1 MSIDYWRDRYKLEEA
16 VRARSDAEF
25 EAQLKAVYQQHIRD
39 VQNEI
44 DGFWQR
50 YADRNG
56 ITKLEAQK
64 QADKI
69 DVTLVGFKA
78 KQLVERAERL
88 RASGKIV
95 DASYFTKAENDLMRL
110 YNLKMKTSRLEVLQA
125 NLKLLQYELAMSEHE
140 STQRHL
146 IEAVRREHLYSS
158 GILKETLGS
167 YETPKIKTEAI
178 IYANFHGAR
187 WDKTIWKRQDAL
199 RSVVKKAVA
208 DTVLRGHGTT
218 PLIKQIEREF
228 KVSYSYARRLAVT
241 ETARVYSEA
250 QRLNYEAN
258 GFDEYEIIAES
269 GACGVCAPLNGT
281 HHKVSA
287 MAPGYNAPPFHPNC
301 RCTTGAYYSLD
312 HEASNGVLG
321 EDKRVES
328 KELGQHQ
335 EALNFSAAS
344 DYQKFE
350 SDLTN
355 LWEDISEGR
364 LTESELTA
372 KLDYAYN
379 LGVLSN
385 LKILDNFKPQVF
397 ISGRDLARTLA
408 KHGTEFPLEQMLL
421 IKDMISSP
429 DVVADNSDHHKGS
442 VLLYEKIPD
451 RKKSVM
457 EGAIIPKEDG
467 SYLIHYHKIGK
478 HKINKLRKN
487 NKILYEDKDF

>member
-1 MSIDYWRDRYKLEEA
+1 MSIDYWRKRYELEEA

-25 EAQLKAVYQQHIRD
+25 EARLKAVYQQHIRD
-39 VQNEI
+39 IQNEI

-199 RSVVKKAVA
+199 RSVVKKAVS
-208 DTVLRGHGTT
+208 DTVLRGHGTA
-218 PLIKQIEREF
+218 PLIKQLEREF

-287 MAPGYNAPPFHPNC
+287 MVPGYNAPPFHPNC
-301 RCTTGAYYSLD
+301 RCTTGAYYSVDREGLNDNRKLLD
-312 HEASNGVLG
+312 IEPRSGTIKMKDIQLPHSL
-321 EDKRVES
+321 
-328 KELGQHQ
+328 
-335 EALNFSAAS
+335 SAMARDIYVKS
-344 DYQKFE
+344 DYPVR
-350 SDLTN
+350 
-355 LWEDISEGR
+355 G
-364 LTESELTA
+364 
-372 KLDYAYN
+372 DY
-379 LGVLSN
+379 
-385 LKILDNFKPQVF
+385 
-397 ISGRDLARTLA
+397 
-408 KHGTEFPLEQMLL
+408 L
-421 IKDMISSP
+421 IKRGSTITNVEVIAGK
-429 DVVADNSDHHKGS
+429 DVRRQIDDIRRLVRVHGGKAKDWQKVKGHAILSDGR
-442 VLLYEKIPD
+442 KIEAHWYQA
-451 RKKSVM
+451 KNVGKV
-457 EGAIIPKEDG
+457 EF
-467 SYLIHYHKIGK
+467 KIK
-478 HKINKLRKN
+478 RWL
-487 NKILYEDKDF
+487 

>member
-16 VRARSDAEF
+16 VRASSDAEF

-39 VQNEI
+39 IQNEI

-140 STQRHL
+140 NTQRHL
-146 IEAVRREHLYSS
+146 LEAVRREHLYSS
-158 GILKETLGS
+158 GILKDTLAS
-167 YETPKIKTEAI
+167 YKTPNINAEAI

-199 RSVVKKAVA
+199 RSVVKKAVS
-208 DTVLRGHGTT
+208 DTVLRGHGTA
-218 PLIKQIEREF
+218 PLIKQLEREF

-287 MAPGYNAPPFHPNC
+287 MVPGYNAPPFHPNC
-301 RCTTGAYYSLD
+301 RCTTGAYYSVDREGLNDNRKLLD
-312 HEASNGVLG
+312 IEPRSDTIKMKDIQLPHSL
-321 EDKRVES
+321 
-328 KELGQHQ
+328 
-335 EALNFSAAS
+335 SAMARDIYVKS
-344 DYQKFE
+344 DYPVR
-350 SDLTN
+350 
-355 LWEDISEGR
+355 G
-364 LTESELTA
+364 
-372 KLDYAYN
+372 DY
-379 LGVLSN
+379 
-385 LKILDNFKPQVF
+385 
-397 ISGRDLARTLA
+397 
-408 KHGTEFPLEQMLL
+408 L
-421 IKDMISSP
+421 IKRGSTITNVEVIAGK
-429 DVVADNSDHHKGS
+429 DVRRQIDDIRRLVRVHGGKAKDWQKVKGHAILSDGR
-442 VLLYEKIPD
+442 KIEAHWYQA
-451 RKKSVM
+451 KNVGKV
-457 EGAIIPKEDG
+457 EF
-467 SYLIHYHKIGK
+467 KIK
-478 HKINKLRKN
+478 RWL
-487 NKILYEDKDF
+487 

>member
-1 MSIDYWRDRYKLEEA
+1 MSIDYWRERYELEEA

-39 VQNEI
+39 IQNEI

-95 DASYFTKAENDLMRL
+95 DASYFTKTENDLMRL

-140 STQRHL
+140 NTQRHL

-158 GILKETLGS
+158 GILKDTLVG
-167 YETPKIKTEAI
+167 YKTPKINAEAI

-199 RSVVKKAVA
+199 RSVVKKAVS

-218 PLIKQIEREF
+218 PLIKQLEREF

-287 MAPGYNAPPFHPNC
+287 MVPGYNAPPFHPNC
-301 RCTTGAYYSLD
+301 RCTTGAYYSVDREGLNDNRKLLD
-312 HEASNGVLG
+312 IEPRSDTIKMKDIQLPHSL
-321 EDKRVES
+321 
-328 KELGQHQ
+328 
-335 EALNFSAAS
+335 SAMARDIYVKS
-344 DYQKFE
+344 DYPVR
-350 SDLTN
+350 
-355 LWEDISEGR
+355 G
-364 LTESELTA
+364 
-372 KLDYAYN
+372 DY
-379 LGVLSN
+379 
-385 LKILDNFKPQVF
+385 
-397 ISGRDLARTLA
+397 
-408 KHGTEFPLEQMLL
+408 L
-421 IKDMISSP
+421 IKRGSTITNVEVIAGK
-429 DVVADNSDHHKGS
+429 DVRRQIDDIRRLVRVHGGKAKDWQKVKGHAILSDGR
-442 VLLYEKIPD
+442 KIEAHWYQA
-451 RKKSVM
+451 KNVGKV
-457 EGAIIPKEDG
+457 EF
-467 SYLIHYHKIGK
+467 KIK
-478 HKINKLRKN
+478 RWL
-487 NKILYEDKDF
+487 

>member
-1 MSIDYWRDRYKLEEA
+1 MSIDYWRKRYELEEA

-25 EAQLKAVYQQHIRD
+25 EARLKAVYQQHIRD
-39 VQNEI
+39 IQNEI

-140 STQRHL
+140 NTQRHL
-146 IEAVRREHLYSS
+146 LEAVRREHLYSS
-158 GILKETLGS
+158 GILKDTLAS
-167 YETPKIKTEAI
+167 YKTPNINAEAI

-199 RSVVKKAVA
+199 RSVVKKAVS
-208 DTVLRGHGTT
+208 DTVLRGHGTA
-218 PLIKQIEREF
+218 PLIKQLEREF

-301 RCTTGAYYSLD
+301 RCTTGAYYSVDREGLNDNRKLLD
-312 HEASNGVLG
+312 IEPRSDTIKMKDIQLPHSL
-321 EDKRVES
+321 
-328 KELGQHQ
+328 
-335 EALNFSAAS
+335 SAMARDIYVKS
-344 DYQKFE
+344 DYPVR
-350 SDLTN
+350 
-355 LWEDISEGR
+355 G
-364 LTESELTA
+364 
-372 KLDYAYN
+372 DY
-379 LGVLSN
+379 
-385 LKILDNFKPQVF
+385 
-397 ISGRDLARTLA
+397 
-408 KHGTEFPLEQMLL
+408 L
-421 IKDMISSP
+421 IKRGSTITNVEVIAGK
-429 DVVADNSDHHKGS
+429 DVRRQIDDIRRLVRVHGGKAKDWQKVKGHAILSDGR
-442 VLLYEKIPD
+442 KIEAHWYQA
-451 RKKSVM
+451 KNVGKV
-457 EGAIIPKEDG
+457 EF
-467 SYLIHYHKIGK
+467 KIK
-478 HKINKLRKN
+478 RWL
-487 NKILYEDKDF
+487 

>member
-16 VRARSDAEF
+16 VRASSDAEF

-39 VQNEI
+39 IQNEI

-140 STQRHL
+140 NTQRHL
-146 IEAVRREHLYSS
+146 LEAVRREHLYSS
-158 GILKETLGS
+158 GILKDTLAS
-167 YETPKIKTEAI
+167 YKTPNINAEAI

-199 RSVVKKAVA
+199 RSVVKKAVS
-208 DTVLRGHGTT
+208 DTVLRGHGTA
-218 PLIKQIEREF
+218 PLIKQLEREF

-287 MAPGYNAPPFHPNC
+287 MVPGYNAPPFHPNC
-301 RCTTGAYYSLD
+301 RCTTGAYYSVDREGLNDNRKLLD
-312 HEASNGVLG
+312 IEPRSDTIKMKDIQLPHSL
-321 EDKRVES
+321 
-328 KELGQHQ
+328 
-335 EALNFSAAS
+335 SAMARDIYVKS
-344 DYQKFE
+344 DYPVR
-350 SDLTN
+350 
-355 LWEDISEGR
+355 G
-364 LTESELTA
+364 
-372 KLDYAYN
+372 DY
-379 LGVLSN
+379 
-385 LKILDNFKPQVF
+385 
-397 ISGRDLARTLA
+397 
-408 KHGTEFPLEQMLL
+408 L
-421 IKDMISSP
+421 IKRGSTITNVEVIAGK
-429 DVVADNSDHHKGS
+429 DVRRQIDDIRRLVRVHGGKAKDWQKVKGHAILSDGR
-442 VLLYEKIPD
+442 KIETHWYQA
-451 RKKSVM
+451 KNVGKV
-457 EGAIIPKEDG
+457 EF
-467 SYLIHYHKIGK
+467 KIK
-478 HKINKLRKN
+478 RWL
-487 NKILYEDKDF
+487 

>member
-1 MSIDYWRDRYKLEEA
+1 MSIDYWCDRYKLEEA
-16 VRARSDAEF
+16 VRASSDAEF

-39 VQNEI
+39 IQNEI

-140 STQRHL
+140 NTQRHL
-146 IEAVRREHLYSS
+146 LEAVRREHLYSS
-158 GILKETLGS
+158 GILKDTLAS
-167 YETPKIKTEAI
+167 YKTPKINAEAI

-199 RSVVKKAVA
+199 RSVVKKAVS
-208 DTVLRGHGTT
+208 DTILRGHGTA
-218 PLIKQIEREF
+218 PLIKQLEREF

-287 MAPGYNAPPFHPNC
+287 MVPSYNAPPFHPNC
-301 RCTTGAYYSLD
+301 RCTTGAYYSVDREHGTKDMFLEVENKWD
-312 HEASNGVLG
+312 KISKGELSKVELLYTLRDRYYLG
-321 EDKRVES
+321 ELPGAISRLAHSKTVYIDKS
-328 KELGQHQ
+328 SL
-335 EALNFSAAS
+335 AS
-344 DYQKFE
+344 SLERHGKQYKFE
-350 SDLTN
+350 
-355 LWEDISEGR
+355 EF
-364 LTESELTA
+364 
-372 KLDYAYN
+372 KLIEEIVKNPY
-379 LGVLSN
+379 LVL
-385 LKILDNFKPQVF
+385 
-397 ISGRDLARTLA
+397 
-408 KHGTEFPLEQMLL
+408 
-421 IKDMISSP
+421 
-429 DVVADNSDHHKGS
+429 DNSDRVENS
-442 VLLYEKIPD
+442 LLLYARIPGKDRVMMEAVAVPDDDMLMIHFNKVGIRQEK
-451 RKKSVM
+451 K
-457 EGAIIPKEDG
+457 
-467 SYLIHYHKIGK
+467 
-478 HKINKLRKN
+478 NRKN
-487 NKILYEDKDF
+487 KKILYEK

>member
-16 VRARSDAEF
+16 VRASSDAEF

-39 VQNEI
+39 IQNEI

-95 DASYFTKAENDLMRL
+95 DASYFSKAENDLMRL

-140 STQRHL
+140 NTQRHL
-146 IEAVRREHLYSS
+146 VEAVRREHLYSS
-158 GILKETLGS
+158 GILKDTLAS
-167 YETPKIKTEAI
+167 YKTPKINAEAI

-187 WDKTIWKRQDAL
+187 WDKTIWKRQNAL
-199 RSVVKKAVA
+199 RSVVKKAVSA
-208 DTVLRGHGTT
+208 TVLRGHGTA
-218 PLIKQIEREF
+218 PLIKQLEREF

-241 ETARVYSEA
+241 ETARVYSEV

-287 MAPGYNAPPFHPNC
+287 MVPGYNAPPFHPNC
-301 RCTTGAYYSLD
+301 RCTTGAYYLD
-312 HEASNGVLG
+312 KGKTVENATDKVYNQGV
-321 EDKRVES
+321 EDFQNSGAISARRGDIKKQQDAFAERYYTQLRHSKREMIVA
-328 KELGQHQ
+328 K
-335 EALNFSAAS
+335 
-344 DYQKFE
+344 
-350 SDLTN
+350 
-355 LWEDISEGR
+355 ISENSGV
-364 LTESELTA
+364 EHEVVSTA
-372 KLDYAYN
+372 
-379 LGVLSN
+379 
-385 LKILDNFKPQVF
+385 LKHVLDNEYTLWDSEELEYRQRNFYPHYDMALSFQRLMIGGAKKND
-397 ISGRDLARTLA
+397 ITMLRHESLEHYYMNDLKMDYDDAHKLA
-408 KHGTEFPLEQMLL
+408 NLEY
-421 IKDMISSP
+421 
-429 DVVADNSDHHKGS
+429 N
-442 VLLYEKIPD
+442 YE
-451 RKKSVM
+451 
-457 EGAIIPKEDG
+457 EGD
-467 SYLIHYHKIGK
+467 
-478 HKINKLRKN
+478 
-487 NKILYEDKDF
+487 

>member
-1 MSIDYWRDRYKLEEA
+1 MSIDYWRERYELEEA

-39 VQNEI
+39 IQNEI

-125 NLKLLQYELAMSEHE
+125 NLKLHMYELNLDEFEETHKQLVNAN
-140 STQRHL
+140 
-146 IEAVRREHLYSS
+146 RREHLYSS

-301 RCTTGAYYSLD
+301 RCTTGAYYSVDREGLNDNRKLLD
-312 HEASNGVLG
+312 IEPRSDTIKMKDIQLPHSL
-321 EDKRVES
+321 
-328 KELGQHQ
+328 
-335 EALNFSAAS
+335 SAMARDIYVKS
-344 DYQKFE
+344 DYPVR
-350 SDLTN
+350 
-355 LWEDISEGR
+355 G
-364 LTESELTA
+364 
-372 KLDYAYN
+372 DY
-379 LGVLSN
+379 
-385 LKILDNFKPQVF
+385 
-397 ISGRDLARTLA
+397 
-408 KHGTEFPLEQMLL
+408 L
-421 IKDMISSP
+421 IKRGSTITNVEVIAGK
-429 DVVADNSDHHKGS
+429 DVRRQIDDIRRLVRVHGGKAKDWQKVKGHAILSDGR
-442 VLLYEKIPD
+442 KIEAHWYQA
-451 RKKSVM
+451 KNVGKV
-457 EGAIIPKEDG
+457 EF
-467 SYLIHYHKIGK
+467 KIK
-478 HKINKLRKN
+478 RWL
-487 NKILYEDKDF
+487 

>member
-16 VRARSDAEF
+16 VRASSDAEF

-39 VQNEI
+39 IQNEI

-140 STQRHL
+140 NTQRHL
-146 IEAVRREHLYSS
+146 LEAVRREHLYSS
-158 GILKETLGS
+158 GILKDTLAS
-167 YETPKIKTEAI
+167 YKTPNINAEAI

-199 RSVVKKAVA
+199 RSVVKKAVS
-208 DTVLRGHGTT
+208 DTVLRGHGTA
-218 PLIKQIEREF
+218 PLIKQLEREF

-281 HHKVSA
+281 HYKVSA

-301 RCTTGAYYSLD
+301 RCTTGAYYSVDREGLNDNRKLLD
-312 HEASNGVLG
+312 IEPRSDTIKMKDIQLPHSL
-321 EDKRVES
+321 
-328 KELGQHQ
+328 
-335 EALNFSAAS
+335 SAMARDIYVKS
-344 DYQKFE
+344 DYPVR
-350 SDLTN
+350 
-355 LWEDISEGR
+355 G
-364 LTESELTA
+364 
-372 KLDYAYN
+372 DY
-379 LGVLSN
+379 
-385 LKILDNFKPQVF
+385 
-397 ISGRDLARTLA
+397 
-408 KHGTEFPLEQMLL
+408 L
-421 IKDMISSP
+421 IKRGSTITNVEVIAGK
-429 DVVADNSDHHKGS
+429 DVRRQIDDIRRLVRVHGGKAKDWQKVKGHAILSDGR
-442 VLLYEKIPD
+442 KIEAHWYQA
-451 RKKSVM
+451 KNVGKV
-457 EGAIIPKEDG
+457 EF
-467 SYLIHYHKIGK
+467 KIK
-478 HKINKLRKN
+478 RWL
-487 NKILYEDKDF
+487 

>member
-16 VRARSDAEF
+16 VRASSDAEF

-39 VQNEI
+39 IQNEI

-125 NLKLLQYELAMSEHE
+125 NLKLHMYELNLDEFEETHKQLVNAN
-140 STQRHL
+140 
-146 IEAVRREHLYSS
+146 RREHLYSS

-199 RSVVKKAVA
+199 RSVVKKAVS
-208 DTVLRGHGTT
+208 DTVLRGHGTA
-218 PLIKQIEREF
+218 PLIKQLEREF

-258 GFDEYEIIAES
+258 GFDEYEIISES

-287 MAPGYNAPPFHPNC
+287 MVPGYNAPPFHPNC
-301 RCTTGAYYSLD
+301 RCTTGAYYSVDREGLNDNRKLLD
-312 HEASNGVLG
+312 IEPRSDTIKMKDIQLPHSL
-321 EDKRVES
+321 
-328 KELGQHQ
+328 
-335 EALNFSAAS
+335 SAMARDIYVKS
-344 DYQKFE
+344 DYPVR
-350 SDLTN
+350 
-355 LWEDISEGR
+355 G
-364 LTESELTA
+364 
-372 KLDYAYN
+372 DY
-379 LGVLSN
+379 
-385 LKILDNFKPQVF
+385 
-397 ISGRDLARTLA
+397 
-408 KHGTEFPLEQMLL
+408 L
-421 IKDMISSP
+421 IKRGSTITNVEVIAGK
-429 DVVADNSDHHKGS
+429 DVRRQIDDIRRLVRVHGGKAKDWQKVKGHAILSDGR
-442 VLLYEKIPD
+442 KIEAHWYQA
-451 RKKSVM
+451 KNVGKV
-457 EGAIIPKEDG
+457 EF
-467 SYLIHYHKIGK
+467 KIK
-478 HKINKLRKN
+478 RWL
-487 NKILYEDKDF
+487 